1 MADERELLGT
11 AEAKGTQGM
20 GSGVIAGLI
29 VGIGLFMLTVQFLY
43 MAK

>member
-1 MADERELLGT
+1 MADERESRGT
-11 AEAKGTQGM
+11 AEAKETKGM
-20 GSGVIAGLI
+20 GSGVIVGVI